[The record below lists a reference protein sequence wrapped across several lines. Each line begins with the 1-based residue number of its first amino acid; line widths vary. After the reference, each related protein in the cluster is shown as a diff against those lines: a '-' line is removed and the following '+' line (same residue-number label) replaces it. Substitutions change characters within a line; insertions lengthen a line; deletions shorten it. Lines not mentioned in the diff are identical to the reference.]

1 MRKIFSIL
9 IFIGLSAFASGQ
21 TALSFDDAQYYLID
35 IPTLDH
41 TYKSALN
48 HDSAK
53 AAFAGREQEFK
64 TAYRQMLGDLGVYLS
79 KNNFFWER
87 ETKFFNRVYFNE
99 KGGIDYYIYS
109 FTKDDVTSQK
119 EMDFKRLMNQF
130 IKNYRF
136 SITCNCKFAEYSPV
150 TFLQS
155 SDNPSPGKSTGTG
168 AVKSR

>member
-1 MRKIFSIL
+1 MRKIFNIL
-9 IFIGLSAFASGQ
+9 IFIGLTALVSGQ
-21 TALSFDDAQYYLID
+21 TALSFDDARYYLID
-35 IPTLDH
+35 VATLDH
-41 TYKSALN
+41 NYKSALN

-64 TAYRQMLGDLGVYLS
+64 TAYRQMLSDLGVYLS

-109 FTKDDVTSQK
+109 FTKDDVTSKK
-119 EMDFKRLMNQF
+119 EDDFKRLMNQF

-136 SITCNCKFAEYSPV
+136 SITCNCKFVEYSPV
-150 TFLQS
+150 TFLQHTDDS
-155 SDNPSPGKSTGTG
+155 APAKSTGTNAG
-168 AVKSR
+168 KK

>member
-1 MRKIFSIL
+1 MGKIFGIL
-9 IFIGLSAFASGQ
+9 IFIGLSGLASGQ
-21 TALSFDDAQYYLID
+21 TALSFDDAQYYQID

-41 TYKSALN
+41 NYKSALN
-48 HDSAK
+48 RDSAK
-53 AAFAGREQEFK
+53 AAFVGREQEFK

-109 FTKDDVTSQK
+109 FTKDDVTTNK
-119 EMDFKRLMNQF
+119 ESDFKRLMNKF

-150 TFLQS
+150 TFLQHTDDS
-155 SDNPSPGKSTGTG
+155 APGKPAGSKV
-168 AVKSR
+168 AK

>member
-1 MRKIFSIL
+1 MRKIFGIL
-9 IFIGLSAFASGQ
+9 IFMALTALASGQ
-21 TALSFDDAQYYLID
+21 TALSFDDAQYYNID
-35 IPTLDH
+35 IQKLDG
-41 TYKSALN
+41 TYKSAIN
-48 HDSAK
+48 HDSTK
-53 AAFAGREQEFK
+53 AAFAGRETEFR

-109 FTKDDVTSQK
+109 FTKDDVSTEK
-119 EMDFKRLMNQF
+119 ENDFKRLMNQF

-150 TFLQS
+150 TFLQNT
-155 SDNPSPGKSTGTG
+155 DPSAPAKATPKKV
-168 AVKSR
+168 AK

>member
-1 MRKIFSIL
+1 
-9 IFIGLSAFASGQ
+9 
-21 TALSFDDAQYYLID
+21 
-35 IPTLDH
+35 
-41 TYKSALN
+41 ALN

-53 AAFAGREQEFK
+53 AAFAGREQEFRK
-64 TAYRQMLGDLGVYLS
+64 AYRQMLGDLGVYLS

-109 FTKDDVTSQK
+109 FTKNDVTTQK
-119 EMDFKRLMNQF
+119 ENDFKRLMNKF

-150 TFLQS
+150 TFLQN
-155 SDNPSPGKSTGTG
+155 SDVNSPGKSAGPNSG
-168 AVKSR
+168 KK